1 MCRKKDLT
9 SRILLKYITI
19 IKHVTEPYKLFLYS
33 HVSLAV
39 TNTKHGRLLVFIV
52 LNKNNTNDAF
62 TNLRGLI
69 IMSKKIATLV
79 TDLFE
84 DVEFTEPAQAFKDA
98 GHQVITIDIQAGKDI
113 TGKKGETVKIDKG
126 IGEVNHQDF
135 DALLIPGGFSPDLLR
150 EDDRFGEFAK
160 AFIQEGKPVFAICH
174 GPQVLIDTDLLKDV
188 DITGFKSIRNDLK
201 NAGANYKDEEVV
213 VSNNIVTS
221 RFPDDIPAFNR
232 ESLKLLA
239 E

>member
-1 MCRKKDLT
+1 
-9 SRILLKYITI
+9 
-19 IKHVTEPYKLFLYS
+19 
-33 HVSLAV
+33 
-39 TNTKHGRLLVFIV
+39 
-52 LNKNNTNDAF
+52 
-62 TNLRGLI
+62 
-69 IMSKKIATLV
+69 MSKKIATLI

-126 IGEVNHQDF
+126 IGEVNPQDF

-174 GPQVLIDTDLLKDV
+174 GPQVLIDTDLLKGV

-221 RFPDDIPAFNR
+221 RIPDDIPAFNR

>member
-1 MCRKKDLT
+1 M
-9 SRILLKYITI
+9 
-19 IKHVTEPYKLFLYS
+19 
-33 HVSLAV
+33 
-39 TNTKHGRLLVFIV
+39 
-52 LNKNNTNDAF
+52 LNGNNTNDAF
-62 TNLRGLI
+62 TILRGLI
-69 IMSKKIATLV
+69 IMSKKIATLI

-98 GHQVITIDIQAGKDI
+98 GHQVITIDIQGGKDI

-126 IGEVNHQDF
+126 IGEVNPQDF
-135 DALLIPGGFSPDLLR
+135 DALFIPGGFSPDLLR

-160 AFIQEGKPVFAICH
+160 TFIQEGKPIFAICH